1 MKQPGASPQAGEPAL
16 LSVAPTPDG
25 LWSVNE
31 RGPGRV
37 AIAYFP
43 SKLGALKHAVK
54 SARSRPRARVA
65 VLEGGGAVTASRS
78 YDSPAPP
85 AEVP

>member
-1 MKQPGASPQAGEPAL
+1 MSEPAL
-16 LSVAPTPDG
+16 LSVAPTKDG

-43 SKLGALKHAVK
+43 SKWGALKHAVK
-54 SARSRPRARVA
+54 AARARPRARVA
-65 VLEGGGAVTASRS
+65 VLLDGGAVEATRD
-78 YDSPAPP
+78 YDSPDPGTRP
-85 AEVP
+85 TEVP